1 MTVDYTNPVSQS
13 ANGSDP
19 EKIRSLRTIVT
30 VVYALQAI
38 AFFVGIT
45 SIVGIVINYLK
56 LSDAQG
62 TWLASHFR
70 WQMRTFWFSLL
81 WFIVGFITTFILIG
95 YVILFANV
103 IWMIYRVAKGWLR
116 LNDNK
121 PMYEV

>member
-1 MTVDYTNPVSQS
+1 MTVDYTNPVSQNNS
-13 ANGSDP
+13 GGDP

-38 AFFVGIT
+38 AFFVGLT
-45 SIVGIVINYLK
+45 SVVGIIINYIK
-56 LSDAQG
+56 LSEAQG

-70 WQMRTFWFSLL
+70 WQIRTFWFALL
-81 WFIVGFITTFILIG
+81 WFVVGFITSFIFIG
-95 YVILFANV
+95 YIIMFANV

>member
-1 MTVDYTNPVSQS
+1 MTVDYTNPVSQNT
-13 ANGSDP
+13 NGSDP
-19 EKIRSLRTIVT
+19 EKIRSLRT
-30 VVYALQAI
+30 I